1 MKVEFENLHIPVK
14 EAVIPQATS
23 RDVADTQSE
32 FWRVDED
39 MRRLI
44 QDLTL
49 DQRKQLNVV
58 ISDFVKG
65 SGSVS

>member
-14 EAVIPQATS
+14 EAVIPSATS
-23 RDVADTQSE
+23 RDMADTQSE

-65 SGSVS
+65 PSSVS